1 MELPAWVEELWIELR
16 FKQLVLQEP
25 DIGYQRLFQRV
36 MKAVD
41 GDDFVDVRPAGRGGD
56 LKCDGWS
63 TSAST
68 CYAVYAPYTWKS
80 LATVRHK
87 VEDDFRGALAAWPTM
102 RGWRLVHNDMHGLHA
117 PVAAALEDLRAEA
130 SRSMSEVQIL
140 PPWGPNE
147 LCWLLRQAPRSAQW
161 AILGAPA
168 WHASRLPLGD
178 LTDYPV
184 QVAAGRSV
192 AQLIDNFPPGGVCEP
207 IAATSLA
214 SALAAFLLGD
224 QAMFEARVSVLAQRC
239 EDEPFEPMLTA
250 VVFCAKAID
259 QWESASK
266 CPARLLTD
274 SWIATG
280 QANEYVIDLVLAARE
295 GVDPPGH
302 CCICCDRAQS
312 RQTVAMRT
320 RRPPPRLCRTGCV
333 RRLLLPSR
341 RDRAGRS
348 LVPALRVVV
357 PRRRGAVGRTRHPGR
372 PRHDLPLGPALHAP
386 AGRGCPALPPRRR

>member
-1 MELPAWVEELWIELR
+1 V
-16 FKQLVLQEP
+16 
-25 DIGYQRLFQRV
+25 
-36 MKAVD
+36 
-41 GDDFVDVRPAGRGGD
+41 
-56 LKCDGWS
+56 
-63 TSAST
+63 T
-68 CYAVYAPYTWKS
+68 VYAPYTWKS

-178 LTDYPV
+178 LTDDPV

-224 QAMFEARVSVLAQRC
+224 QAMFEARVSMLAQRC

-274 SWIATG
+274 GWIATG

-295 GVDPPGH
+295 GVDPPAALPGH
-302 CCICCDRAQS
+302 RADQQHLTTIFGRLTAATLRLVAEQYGLVNPAGMPDEPHLSDQHADQS
-312 RQTVAMRT
+312 HARLADLPALGKPFCHP
-320 RRPPPRLCRTGCV
+320 PPPRL
-333 RRLLLPSR
+333 
-341 RDRAGRS
+341 
-348 LVPALRVVV
+348 
-357 PRRRGAVGRTRHPGR
+357 
-372 PRHDLPLGPALHAP
+372 
-386 AGRGCPALPPRRR
+386 